1 MSTVVFISAED
12 DPERWRRALEP
23 HLPGLDWRVWP
34 DAVGDAAEV
43 TIALVWRPKPGAIK
57 DFPNLKAVYN
67 LGAGVEMLLAD
78 DTLPRHIPLIRMV
91 DPALTAGMTEYVVH
105 RVLHYHRRFDLCAHR
120 QRDRVWKW
128 MDAPQTAKRRVGILG
143 LGVLGRDAAEKLIGL
158 GFRALAGWSRTPA
171 EVPGVENFHGPDGLA
186 PFLSRTEILV
196 CLLPLTPATRG
207 IINAKTLAQLPEG
220 AFVINA
226 ARGGHVVEADLLA
239 GLDSGHLAGASLD
252 VFATEPLP
260 DDDPLWSH
268 AHVMVT
274 PHIASLSVPASAAP
288 DIAANIRRVEAGETP
303 TDLVDFER
311 GY

>member
-1 MSTVVFISAED
+1 MSAVVFISEED
-12 DPERWRRALEP
+12 DAERWRRALEP
-23 HLPGLDWRVWP
+23 HLPGLDWRAWP
-34 DAVGDAAEV
+34 DAVGDAADI
-43 TIALVWRPKPGAIK
+43 TIALVWRPRPGVLK
-57 DFPNLKAVYN
+57 DFPNLKAIYH

-78 DTLPRHIPLIRMV
+78 ETLPRHIPLIRMV

-105 RVLHYHRRFDLCAHR
+105 RVLHYHRRFDLLAER
-120 QRDRVWKW
+120 QRGRVWKW
-128 MDAPQTAKRRVGILG
+128 MEAPETAKRRVGILG

-158 GFRALAGWSRTPA
+158 GFRAIAGWSRTSA

-186 PFLSRTEILV
+186 PFLGRTEILV

-207 IINAKTLAQLPEG
+207 IINAQTLARLPRG
-220 AFVINA
+220 AFVVNA

-239 GLDSGHLAGASLD
+239 GLDSGHIAGASLD

-260 DDDPLWSH
+260 DDSPLWNH
-268 AHVMVT
+268 PGVMVT